1 HATDHFTSLPFT
13 GRLLVSSRPV
23 APTSS
28 GSIGWAMKAE
38 CDLSEQLHKGRNV
51 GQPLL
56 WSVLITLLCAHLAV
70 NEDPAAS
77 GANTS
82 RCFQRYYCAFIGI
95 SMLCNHLEGHG
106 KFYRWFY
113 SSGIEPSKKRG
124 LGHAGKKFY
133 GLISAPF
140 LTPKQHEMAA
150 LVTIM
155 SLFISCGPWAPRF
168 FLFVAYFGWFFY
180 YSQLFCAT
188 KAGGHGTTLVPG
200 TLLMLALSPLNEATR
215 EGHDLVWPVEFIKL
229 QIAAMYCGSGL
240 CKLGGA
246 FAFRRIWSGT
256 TLQAYTFDSMWSRP
270 GGEITWALQAF
281 AVRSPRLLIPAAV
294 GALFFEVAFPFALT
308 SYSAGLFFTALGLSF
323 HTGIY
328 FLQGF
333 DFLSQWCPVY
343 FLFALHKDASIQS
356 TMMSLEG
363 GFDALIHLEF
373 SGFLVAYLYTMI
385 SIMVS
390 LVMLD
395 VWYGEVLPWSCCP
408 MFLVPRNLFSQDMPR
423 WWTMTGRP
431 DQRDAGY
438 MDPLMYSPVSTKHYM
453 PEEDLQKYPYKVL
466 QFGSLSQVP
475 KELQKFVL
483 PQYLGHPVDDILCFS
498 NFPITAELREALTE
512 MVRLTF
518 SYSEEDTFNSE
529 ALGRLVEQQRRCRY
543 FFEEAEFKA
552 KWT

>member
-1 HATDHFTSLPFT
+1 MSTDGTMSTAASAGTPDD
-13 GRLLVSSRPV
+13 
-23 APTSS
+23 
-28 GSIGWAMKAE
+28 AE
-38 CDLSEQLHKGRNV
+38 RMTAREAVVHKGRNV

-56 WSVLITLLCAHLAV
+56 WSILISLLCYHLAK
-70 NEDPAAS
+70 NEDVLDTS
-77 GANTS
+77 NTS
-82 RCFQRYYCAFIGI
+82 RSFQRYYCAFIGV
-95 SMLCNHLEGHG
+95 SMICNHFEGHG

-133 GLISAPF
+133 GLIEAPF
-140 LTPKQHEMAA
+140 LTPKQHERAG
-150 LVTIM
+150 LVMIL
-155 SLFISCGPWAPRF
+155 SLFLSCGPWAPRT
-168 FLFVAYFGWFFY
+168 FLFIAYFCWFFY

-200 TLLMLALSPLNEATR
+200 TLLMLALSPLSQAR
-215 EGHDLVWPVEFIKL
+215 SDGQDLVWPLELIKL

-240 CKLGGA
+240 CKLGAA
-246 FAFRRIWSGT
+246 FHFRRIWSGT

-270 GGEITWALQAF
+270 GGEVTWALQAF
-281 AVRSPRLLIPAAV
+281 AVQSPRLLIPAAIS
-294 GALFFEVAFPFALT
+294 ALFFEVAFPFAVT
-308 SYSAGLFFTALGLSF
+308 SYGAGLFFTFMGLSF

-356 TMMSLEG
+356 LIMTMEDGFNATLNFEG
-363 GFDALIHLEF
+363 
-373 SGFLVAYLYTMI
+373 SGFVLAYLYTII
-385 SIMVS
+385 SMMVS

-431 DQRDAGY
+431 DQRNAGY

-466 QFGSLSQVP
+466 QFGSLSRIP
-475 KELQKFVL
+475 KELRKFVL
-483 PQYLGHPVDDILCFS
+483 PEYLGHSVDQVLCFA
-498 NFPITAELREALTE
+498 NFPVSAELKAALEE
-512 MVRLTF
+512 MVRITF
-518 SYSEEDTFNSE
+518 AYNEEDAVQNCA
-529 ALGRLVEQQRRCRY
+529 ALKELVEQQRLCRY
-543 FFEEAEFKA
+543 YFEKIEFKSE
-552 KWT
+552 

>member
-1 HATDHFTSLPFT
+1 MPPWCTAGL
-13 GRLLVSSRPV
+13 RSS
-23 APTSS
+23 
-28 GSIGWAMKAE
+28 
-38 CDLSEQLHKGRNV
+38 
-51 GQPLL
+51 
-56 WSVLITLLCAHLAV
+56 
-70 NEDPAAS
+70 
-77 GANTS
+77 
-82 RCFQRYYCAFIGI
+82 
-95 SMLCNHLEGHG
+95 
-106 KFYRWFY
+106 
-113 SSGIEPSKKRG
+113 
-124 LGHAGKKFY
+124 
-133 GLISAPF
+133 
-140 LTPKQHEMAA
+140 
-150 LVTIM
+150 
-155 SLFISCGPWAPRF
+155 
-168 FLFVAYFGWFFY
+168 GWFFY

-343 FLFALHKDASIQS
+343 FLFALHKDASCLALNYIYIYPLN
-356 TMMSLEG
+356 SLSCTIPG
-363 GFDALIHLEF
+363 SKPLFAR
-373 SGFLVAYLYTMI
+373 YTMI

-512 MVRLTF
+512 MVPWSAAKSGESRST
-518 SYSEEDTFNSE
+518 
-529 ALGRLVEQQRRCRY
+529 GRGPV
-543 FFEEAEFKA
+543 A
-552 KWT
+552 KRSD